1 MQNKLKY
8 FLVLSQPHV
17 YLQDKLPRC
26 RSRVRKRG
34 EEGGETICEEA
45 ATIHITKPVIRA
57 ERGERGRERC
67 SRGATVRPSLWPD
80 IPRLRVT
87 LNAAEYGD
95 GIMNP
100 LMKLLSHRFL

>member
-1 MQNKLKY
+1 MFICRIN
-8 FLVLSQPHV
+8 
-17 YLQDKLPRC
+17 C

-34 EEGGETICEEA
+34 GREGETICEEA

-57 ERGERGRERC
+57 ERGEGERER
-67 SRGATVRPSLWPD
+67 GALVAPRSVRPSLWPD

-95 GIMNP
+95 GIMNS
-100 LMKLLSHRFL
+100 LMKLLSHHFL